1 MHVKKI
7 VLALAAG
14 LLMTQGA
21 AAENYKWDTV
31 AMGGGGF
38 VTGVIPSKTERG
50 VVYARTDV
58 GGAYRYDSQN
68 ARWVGLNDWVSEADT
83 GLMGVDS
90 LAVDPRNAAN
100 LYMLAGTDY
109 SSGGKTAILRST
121 DYGKTFTVTDVTAQ
135 FKTHGNGMG
144 RSNGERLQVDPGS
157 SNILFVGTRHNGLFK
172 SVDSGATWS
181 RVDSLNVDNTPN
193 GVGISFV
200 LLDPTSVKQGTAKRI
215 FVGVSRY
222 GSVGP
227 NLYMSRDGGLTFAP
241 VAGAPAGL
249 MPQRAALTNK
259 GRLYLTYANGA
270 GPHWQSESEPMTTG
284 ALWEYNTVGGAWTN
298 VTPAGR
304 THPFGGI
311 SIDPLNPKRLI
322 ASSMNTWWTQSTESG
337 NRFGDRFYT
346 SLDAGRTWTDL
357 MEGGGIKID
366 ANGVDW
372 VRDSMIHWA
381 GSIEFD
387 PFDAKS
393 AWVVSGNGVYKSSNV
408 DAPNSVWK
416 FDVHGMEETGSYQA
430 ESIPNG
436 PLMSIIGDYDGFL
449 HTDPSQYGP
458 RHSPAMGTTT
468 GMAVAP
474 QATHVLARVG
484 NDLYTSTNQGASW
497 EKAPTKMGWGGNL
510 ALSSDGAVLLHNPD
524 NSSTTYRSTDSGA
537 SWTAVTGLSVTNA
550 RPVADAVNPAK
561 FYVYERT
568 SGKLMVSTDGGV
580 SFTPGA
586 QLSGGGSTFVRAT
599 AGLEGD
605 LWMCLGTKGLA
616 HSTDSGAT
624 FTKVGQVASCDGVG
638 LGKAAPDASH
648 PTLYMWG
655 AVGSA
660 RGLMRSTD
668 QGASWVRVND
678 DAHQYG
684 GFIGRF
690 VTGDMN
696 TYGTVYMSTNG
707 RGIAY
712 GKIDPAGDVV
722 VTPQVY
728 VAPPKPAEC
737 KYVVTNTWDYG
748 AVAEIRITNTSSSTI
763 SGWTVNWTYAD
774 DTVVDGGFNGKVTGT
789 APNYTGTNSEA
800 WNYEIAPGQ
809 TQGFGIWFHQ
819 GTPLPGPVPTVTGDI
834 CK

>member
-1 MHVKKI
+1 MQLKKM
-7 VLALAAG
+7 VACVTTG
-14 LLMTQGA
+14 LLVSFGA
-21 AAENYKWDTV
+21 TAENYRWDNV

-38 VTGVIPSKTERG
+38 VTGIVTSKSERG

-58 GGAYRYDSQN
+58 GGAYRYDN
-68 ARWVGLNDWVSEADT
+68 HAGRWVGMTDWVSPADS

-90 LAVDPRNAAN
+90 LAIDPRNAAN
-100 LYMLAGTDY
+100 VYMLAGIEY
-109 SSGGKTAILRST
+109 ASNGKTAILRST
-121 DYGKTFTVTDVTAQ
+121 DYGKTFAVTDVTAQ

-157 SNILFVGTRHNGLFK
+157 SNVLFVGTRHNGLFK

-181 RVDSLNVDNTPN
+181 RVNGLDVNETPN

-200 LLDPTSVKQGTAKRI
+200 LLDPTSVTQGTAKRI

-227 NLYMSRDGGLTFAP
+227 NLYMSKDGGLTFAP
-241 VAGAPAGL
+241 VAAAPAGL
-249 MPQRAALTNK
+249 MPQRAAITNK

-270 GPHWQSESEPMTTG
+270 GPHWQSESEPMSSG
-284 ALWEYNTVGGAWTN
+284 AIWEYNTIGGAWTN
-298 VTPAGR
+298 VTPANR
-304 THPFGGI
+304 THPFGGV
-311 SIDPLNPKRLI
+311 SVDPANPKHLI
-322 ASSMNTWWTQSTESG
+322 ASSANTYWTQTTQPG
-337 NRFGDRFYT
+337 YTYGDRIYT
-346 SLDAGRTWTDL
+346 SLDAGRSWTDL
-357 MEGGGIKID
+357 MDGAGITVD
-366 ANGVDW
+366 ANGIDW
-372 VRDSMIHWA
+372 IHQSMIHWA

-393 AWVVSGNGVYKSSNV
+393 AWVISGNGVFRSSNV
-408 DAPNSVWK
+408 DAPNSIWK
-416 FDVHGMEETGSYQA
+416 FDVHGMEETGAYQA

-458 RHSPAMGTTT
+458 RHSPAMGSTT
-468 GMAVAP
+468 GMAVAA

-484 NDLYTSTNQGASW
+484 NELYTSTNQGASW
-497 EKAPTKMGWGGNL
+497 EKAPTKMGTSGNL
-510 ALSSDGAVLLHNPD
+510 ALSADGVVLLHSPE
-524 NSSTTYRSTDSGA
+524 NSAVTYRSTDAGG
-537 SWTAVTGLSVTNA
+537 SWAAVTGLSVNNA

-561 FYVYERT
+561 FYVYDRQG
-568 SGKLMVSTDGGV
+568 GKMFVSADGGV
-580 SFTPGA
+580 SFAPGA
-586 QLSGGGSTFVRAT
+586 QLSGGGSTFVRPT
-599 AGLEGD
+599 AGREGD
-605 LWMCLGTKGLA
+605 LWMCLGLKGLA

-624 FTKVGQVASCDGVG
+624 FTTVGQVASCESVG
-638 LGKAAPDASH
+638 LGKEAPDANY

-655 AVGSA
+655 AVGTA
-660 RGLMRSTD
+660 TGLMRSTD
-668 QGASWVRVND
+668 QGASWVRIND

-684 GFIGRF
+684 GAGW
-690 VTGDMN
+690 VAGDMN
-696 TYGTVYMSTNG
+696 TYGMVYRSTVG
-707 RGIAY
+707 RGVAY

-728 VAPPKPAEC
+728 VPPPKPAEC

-748 AVAEIRITNTSSSTI
+748 AVAEIHITNTSSSVI

-789 APNYTGTNSEA
+789 APNYTGTNSEP

-819 GTPLPGPVPTVTGDI
+819 GTRLPGPVPTVTGDL